1 MASRLASPRFR
12 RRALRVGLLV
22 VAAST
27 AAIVSIL
34 FWNTGT
40 VVETPVTGTSDFAT
54 KPPRNV
60 RLSADDRRSV
70 IATARFFVDTAVRRE
85 KLDAAYDVVG
95 PGIKQGLSR
104 SEWQTGNIPVVP
116 YPVDVAKWKFDYTY
130 EDEIG
135 LEVLVLPRPGSKL
148 RPMVFS
154 LLMRKAGAGNGAWL
168 VDSWSPRSGAPS
180 GTTQSASS
188 SGAPGSAIPLAPA
201 DAPTGR
207 VSRVWL
213 LAPLLLISVV
223 LLVPLGAMGV
233 ERARMR
239 RAERRYESHTGSR
252 GL

>member
-1 MASRLASPRFR
+1 VAGRLASPRFR

-22 VAAST
+22 VAASS

-40 VVETPVTGTSDFAT
+40 VVESPVTGPSDFPT
-54 KPPRNV
+54 GPSRNV
-60 RLSADDRRSV
+60 RLSADDRRQA

-130 EDEIG
+130 ADEIG
-135 LEVLVLPRPGSKL
+135 LEVLVLPQPGSKL

-154 LLMRKAGAGNGAWL
+154 LLLRKSDGNGPWL
-168 VDSWSPRSGAPS
+168 VDSWSPRSAAPS
-180 GTTQSASS
+180 GPTQSAASTGDS
-188 SGAPGSAIPLAPA
+188 GSAIPLPPAGAPK
-201 DAPTGR
+201 GK

-213 LAPLLLISVV
+213 LAPLLLISTVI
-223 LLVPLGAMGV
+223 LVPLGAMGV
-233 ERARMR
+233 ERARTR
-239 RAERRYESHTGSR
+239 RAERRYDSQTGSR